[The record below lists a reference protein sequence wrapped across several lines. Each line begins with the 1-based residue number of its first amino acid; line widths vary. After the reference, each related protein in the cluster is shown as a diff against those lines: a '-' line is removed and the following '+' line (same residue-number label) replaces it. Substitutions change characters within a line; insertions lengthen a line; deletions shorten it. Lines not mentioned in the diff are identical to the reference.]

1 MKMEEKI
8 EFIDEFLATC
18 EDWMHG
24 KEGDDVTK
32 CRKYLAEVGAE
43 LKKLRVADVI
53 KNEVAVCDCEV
64 KGAYE
69 EWNVHICKK
78 CDKERI

>member
-1 MKMEEKI
+1 MEEKI

-43 LKKLRVADVI
+43 LKKLRVADVSVPFC
-53 KNEVAVCDCEV
+53 KCNCQGSESDCSNE
-64 KGAYE
+64 
-69 EWNVHICKK
+69 
-78 CDKERI
+78 R

>member
-1 MKMEEKI
+1 MEEKI
-8 EFIDEFLATC
+8 EFIDEFLASC

-43 LKKLRVADVI
+43 LKKLRVADVVGRSEQFNCG
-53 KNEVAVCDCEV
+53 KQRVY
-64 KGAYE
+64 GE
-69 EWNVHICKK
+69 EQCKK
-78 CDKERI
+78 QCNDCINEYGDN